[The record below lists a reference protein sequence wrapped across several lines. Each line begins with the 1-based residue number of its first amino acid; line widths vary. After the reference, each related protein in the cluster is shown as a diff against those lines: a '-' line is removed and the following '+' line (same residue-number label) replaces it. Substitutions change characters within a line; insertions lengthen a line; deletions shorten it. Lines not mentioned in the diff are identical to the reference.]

1 MSLPR
6 ARPPPSSI
14 ASASPG
20 PTRRAPSPAQKVYSC
35 FILVESKIKA
45 IIV

>member
-20 PTRRAPSPAQKVYSC
+20 PTRRAPSPAQKVKTLIY
-35 FILVESKIKA
+35 LVESKIKA
-45 IIV
+45 NIV

>member
-20 PTRRAPSPAQKVYSC
+20 PSRRAPSPATKVSLKQYC
-35 FILVESKIKA
+35 F
-45 IIV
+45 